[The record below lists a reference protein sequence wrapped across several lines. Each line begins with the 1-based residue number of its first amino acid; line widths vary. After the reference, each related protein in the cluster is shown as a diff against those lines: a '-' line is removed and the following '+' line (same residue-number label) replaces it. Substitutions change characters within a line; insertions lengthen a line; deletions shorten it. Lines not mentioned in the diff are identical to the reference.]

1 MTLKCSLQEGD
12 PPAAHHF
19 LGRFTLAVKRA
30 STPIACSV
38 AGCGFVKECGRGGQ
52 KGKQWG
58 AECLWKPEHCY
69 RAERPLRSKAWT
81 SARAWTEKGRE
92 HLASQKT
99 NTHNSKRGHL
109 TVTEL

>member
-1 MTLKCSLQEGD
+1 MRET

-30 STPIACSV
+30 STPVLVVWQGVGLLKC
-38 AGCGFVKECGRGGQ
+38 GCGGQ

-58 AECLWKPEHCY
+58 AECLLKPEHRY
-69 RAERPLRSKAWT
+69 RAEHPLRSKAWT

-99 NTHNSKRGHL
+99 KNTQQQKETSNSH
-109 TVTEL
+109 